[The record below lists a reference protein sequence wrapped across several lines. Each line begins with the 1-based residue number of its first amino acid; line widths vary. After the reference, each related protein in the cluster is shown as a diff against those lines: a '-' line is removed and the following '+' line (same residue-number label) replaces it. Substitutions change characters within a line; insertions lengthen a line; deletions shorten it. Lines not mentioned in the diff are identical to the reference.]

1 MSHDGSTASIAS
13 TARGFGIFCA
23 VVGFT
28 AGYPLLVFAA
38 LEPHPFLLAKFAAF
52 ATTAF
57 FMGLGFGWARVV
69 HILLCLG
76 VVMFSLMGLYSA
88 LRLGIRNEM
97 WPIIVPLFVVPLVG
111 YTAAVGLLCTHG
123 LKNWQASIRERRNQQ
138 VIAATSSNLFAIE
151 TAATNAALKRCPW
164 CDAVAVNPSR
174 SQCLACNRPV

>member
-13 TARGFGIFCA
+13 TARGFWIFCA

-38 LEPHPFLLAKFAAF
+38 LEPHPLLLAKGAAF

-57 FMGLGFGWARVV
+57 VMRLGFGWARVV

-97 WPIIVPLFVVPLVG
+97 WPIIVLAFAVPVVG
-111 YTAAVGLLCTHG
+111 YTAAVGLLCTQG
-123 LKNWQASIRERRNQQ
+123 LKNWQADIRERRNQQ
-138 VIAATSSNLFAIE
+138 EIEATSCNQFAIARAE
-151 TAATNAALKRCPW
+151 TNAALERCPW
-164 CDAVAVNPSR
+164 CEAVAVNPSQG
-174 SQCLACNRPV
+174 QCLACNRPA